1 MAIFTD
7 GVETFVEVFTD
18 DLLIFGS
25 SYDYCLKNLAN
36 VLEQCEET
44 ISVLN
49 WEKFHFTVQEDI
61 VLGHIVSSSDI
72 EVHKTKVDPVAKF
85 PPPISMKGVRSFLG
99 YVNYPTTKNEFFAV
113 LWAFEKFLA
122 YLVGTKVIVYNGGNQ
137 EFDVDIQ
144 DQKGIEN
151 QVFDHMSLLHIEEG
165 GQIKETFP
173 DKQLVSITHDPA
185 LWYRYYVNYLVT
197 GVFPPKIQAEA
208 RKRFL
213 NNVNIYYWNEPF
225 L

>member
-99 YVNYPTTKNEFFAV
+99 YVGFYRCFITDFSIINTPLCRLLEKDVTFKYDEACLK
-113 LWAFEKFLA
+113 AFDELK
-122 YLVGTKVIVYNGGNQ
+122 
-137 EFDVDIQ
+137 
-144 DQKGIEN
+144 
-151 QVFDHMSLLHIEEG
+151 
-165 GQIKETFP
+165 
-173 DKQLVSITHDPA
+173 
-185 LWYRYYVNYLVT
+185 
-197 GVFPPKIQAEA
+197 
-208 RKRFL
+208 
-213 NNVNIYYWNEPF
+213 
-225 L
+225 